1 NAVPVWCYSLR
12 PDGDGRV
19 PALDLLADHHV
30 DAVITTVLA
39 MGSASG
45 DDWDASALAALDIPV
60 VQAMA
65 ATTSSAEW
73 EASDAGLAPLDVAMA
88 VAIPEFDGRIISV
101 PFSFKETVDDGD
113 TLGTPVTAYR
123 SRPDRVARVA
133 GVAVRLARLRHTAP
147 ADRRVAIVLSAY
159 PTKRSRLGNAVGLD
173 TPASTVGLLHALRRS
188 GYRVERI
195 PPDGDALMAELVDGF
210 TYDADVLSPAQLARA
225 PGRLGAG
232 EYTEWFATLPDELR
246 D

>member
-1 NAVPVWCYSLR
+1 
-12 PDGDGRV
+12 
-19 PALDLLADHHV
+19 
-30 DAVITTVLA
+30 
-39 MGSASG
+39 
-45 DDWDASALAALDIPV
+45 IPV
-60 VQAMA
+60 GQAMA

-133 GVAVRLARLRHTAP
+133 GVATRLAQLRHTPVAE
-147 ADRRVAIVLSAY
+147 RRIAVVLSAY

-173 TPASTVGLLHALRRS
+173 TPASTIELLHALRDA
-188 GYRVERI
+188 GYRVDRI
-195 PPDGDALMAELVDGF
+195 PADGDSLMAELADG
-210 TYDADVLSPAQLARA
+210 
-225 PGRLGAG
+225 LG
-232 EYTEWFATLPDELR
+232 TATH
-246 D
+246 